1 MLGLVDGS
9 SHLYARLTLEVR
21 RRTGYAKE
29 RSSELLPSL
38 IPGVGD
44 SLSTLA
50 SLIKVQPSQAPI
62 SLLVKRL
69 GEGPEGLQSGLAKA
83 GSRLTRYPLTFCM
96 PVAPFPRAKMRLKR
110 VLPRNRGEKLL
121 VIAR

>member
-1 MLGLVDGS
+1 MLGLVDGP

-62 SLLVKRL
+62 SLSQKAWRGPGRASERT
-69 GEGPEGLQSGLAKA
+69 GESRQPFNKVSPYLLYACCPIPQSEDEAEA
-83 GSRLTRYPLTFCM
+83 R
-96 PVAPFPRAKMRLKR
+96 VAA
-110 VLPRNRGEKLL
+110 
-121 VIAR
+121 